1 MQTQKGQTITPISSR
16 LLPRLAL
23 SCLKN
28 HKEGYPQI
36 PNSTTN
42 PESQDY
48 PLPIS
53 KDAAPHLEVDEI
65 NRLAKAWCELMI
77 EHRQVKSNRAI
88 TVIPGE
94 N

>member
-1 MQTQKGQTITPISSR
+1 MQTQKGQSISPFPTG

-23 SCLKN
+23 SCLKK
-28 HKEGYPQI
+28 HKVGYKEI
-36 PNSTTN
+36 HPNTANQET
-42 PESQDY
+42 PGC

-53 KDAAPHLEVDEI
+53 KDAAPHLKVDEI

-77 EHRQVKSNRAI
+77 EHRQSTNLRAI
-88 TVIPGE
+88 ISIPGE